1 MTAATALR
9 LSSAWKI
16 VMATDDVRPSG
27 VRTATVRFPVPE
39 RVSETKASCW
49 RMRGRVVAALAG
61 TAPHATD

>member
-1 MTAATALR
+1 
-9 LSSAWKI
+9 
-16 VMATDDVRPSG
+16 MATDDVRPSG